1 MGNGFLSRVNWNG
14 TLVFMLIRVAFA
26 SIGFLLLMAFTGA
39 LSQAQGGDVGGS
51 ILMVPI
57 VVLILSG
64 MALVAGWLSQQ
75 GLPFA
80 GLFAL
85 VCSIPMFIG
94 DPMVWLLHKV
104 RPEWVPVA
112 ELSFINPTFVWVLN
126 E

>member
-39 LSQAQGGDVGGS
+39 FSQGQGSDVAGS
-51 ILMVPI
+51 IIVFPF

-64 MALVAGWLSQQ
+64 MALISGWLSQQ

-85 VCSIPMFIG
+85 VCSIPMFLG
-94 DPMVWLLHKV
+94 DPMVWLLHKL

-112 ELSFINPTFVWVLN
+112 EPGFINPTFVWVLN